1 MASSSRNAT
10 HHFEVPLQYWYKA
23 KLFRFCA
30 IQIGRTLQLNNVL
43 ELPKALTNTR
53 ILVDRQLMLWPDHI
67 GFLTKS
73 FSERSPESLA
83 VTEVTATQV
92 ANIVGDQFEECCAGY
107 RWMCD
112 AVLAE
117 ELFFRRHG
125 RYRATSF
132 EDVFTDIYGAP
143 QTMKLYMDGLLLS
156 QVFWRNHAD
165 VLCFYKKYIN
175 SLPGGTSHLE
185 VGPGHGL
192 LLAHAALN
200 NNCSDITAWDISSA
214 SLSAT
219 RKCLDEMK
227 IVRPITLEQ
236 RNIYELDGAL
246 KTYDSIVV
254 SEVLEHLEDPVGAL
268 HGVKKI
274 LSSDGHAFINIP
286 CNSPAPDHLFLYS
299 KPEDFFEQLE
309 VAGLTIRERFI
320 TPSTGSTIER
330 ALKSKLAIS
339 CAAVVSH

>member
-1 MASSSRNAT
+1 M
-10 HHFEVPLQYWYKA
+10 
-23 KLFRFCA
+23 
-30 IQIGRTLQLNNVL
+30 QLNNVL
-43 ELPKALTNTR
+43 ELPKALVNTR
-53 ILVDRQLMLWPDHI
+53 RLVDRQLMLWPEHI

-73 FSERSPESLA
+73 FGERSLESLA
-83 VTEVTATQV
+83 ITEVTATQI
-92 ANIVGDQFEECCAGY
+92 ANIVGDQLEEYCAGY

-132 EDVFTDIYGAP
+132 EDVFKAIYDAP
-143 QTMKLYMDGLLLS
+143 PTMKLYMDGLLLS

-165 VLCFYKKYIN
+165 VLCFYKKFVN

-185 VGPGHGL
+185 IGPGHGL

-200 NNCSDITAWDISSA
+200 SNCSDVTAWDISSA

-219 RKCLDEMK
+219 RNCLDAMK

-236 RNIYELDGAL
+236 RSIYQLGGAL
-246 KTYDSIVV
+246 TTYDSIVV

-274 LSSDGHAFINIP
+274 LRSGGHAFINIP

-299 KPEDFFEQLE
+299 QPEDFFGQLE
-309 VAGLTIRERFI
+309 AAGFTIRERFI

-330 ALKSKLAIS
+330 ALRSKLAIS